1 MLNNLSRVGWK
12 QISADIDF
20 YMLISLVSLQ
30 QENSK
35 KSKKSLKFFIF
46 PEQRKDTQISKD
58 VAYDNIKSHKI
69 TGFHPLS
76 RENIFEKTTVGANW
90 LSLRAFLVL
99 QREQPLERFCRKIF
113 FRIPSCLEQP
123 LLFWQLPGKKYCL
136 RI

>member
-99 QREQPLERFCRKIF
+99 QREQPLEGATFLQKDF
-113 FRIPSCLEQP
+113 FQNS
-123 LLFWQLPGKKYCL
+123 QLPWAATSFL
-136 RI
+136 TTSW

>member
-35 KSKKSLKFFIF
+35 NSKKSLKFFIF
-46 PEQRKDTQISKD
+46 PEQRKETQISKD

-76 RENIFEKTTVGANW
+76 RENFFEKTTVGANW

-99 QREQPLERFCRKIF
+99 QREQPLEGATFLQKDF
-113 FRIPSCLEQP
+113 FQNS
-123 LLFWQLPGKKYCL
+123 QLPWAATSFL
-136 RI
+136 TTSW

>member
-99 QREQPLERFCRKIF
+99 QREQPLEGATFLQKDF
-113 FRIPSCLEQP
+113 FQNS
-123 LLFWQLPGKKYCL
+123 QLPWAATSFL
-136 RI
+136 TTTSW

>member
-12 QISADIDF
+12 QISAVIDF

-46 PEQRKDTQISKD
+46 PEQRKETQISKD

-76 RENIFEKTTVGANW
+76 REIFFEKTTVGANW

-99 QREQPLERFCRKIF
+99 QREQPLEGATFLQKDF
-113 FRIPSCLEQP
+113 FQNS
-123 LLFWQLPGKKYCL
+123 QLPWAATSFL
-136 RI
+136 TTSW

>member
-12 QISADIDF
+12 QISAVIDF

-46 PEQRKDTQISKD
+46 PEQRKETQISKD

-76 RENIFEKTTVGANW
+76 REKIFKKTTVGANW

-99 QREQPLERFCRKIF
+99 QREQPLEGATFLQKDF
-113 FRIPSCLEQP
+113 FQNS
-123 LLFWQLPGKKYCL
+123 QLPWAATSFL
-136 RI
+136 TTSW

>member
-99 QREQPLERFCRKIF
+99 QREQPLERGNFLQKDF
-113 FRIPSCLEQP
+113 FQNS
-123 LLFWQLPGKKYCL
+123 QLPWAVTSFL
-136 RI
+136 TTISL

>member
-99 QREQPLERFCRKIF
+99 QREQPLERATFLQKDF
-113 FRIPSCLEQP
+113 FQNS
-123 LLFWQLPGKKYCL
+123 QLPWAVTSFL
-136 RI
+136 TTISL

>member
-20 YMLISLVSLQ
+20 YMLTSLVSLQ

-46 PEQRKDTQISKD
+46 HEQRKDTQISKD

-99 QREQPLERFCRKIF
+99 QREQPLEGATFLQKDF
-113 FRIPSCLEQP
+113 FQNS
-123 LLFWQLPGKKYCL
+123 QLPWAATSFL
-136 RI
+136 TTSW

>member
-35 KSKKSLKFFIF
+35 NSKKSLKFFIF
-46 PEQRKDTQISKD
+46 PEQRKETQISKD

-99 QREQPLERFCRKIF
+99 QREQPLEGATFLQKDF
-113 FRIPSCLEQP
+113 FQNS
-123 LLFWQLPGKKYCL
+123 QLPWAATSFL
-136 RI
+136 TTSW

>member
-99 QREQPLERFCRKIF
+99 QREQPLEGTTFLQKDF
-113 FRIPSCLEQP
+113 FQNS
-123 LLFWQLPGKKYCL
+123 QLPWAATSFL
-136 RI
+136 TTSW

>member
-20 YMLISLVSLQ
+20 YMVISLVSLQ

-76 RENIFEKTTVGANW
+76 RENIFAQTTVGANW

-99 QREQPLERFCRKIF
+99 QREQPLEGATFLQKDF
-113 FRIPSCLEQP
+113 FQNS
-123 LLFWQLPGKKYCL
+123 QLPWAATSFL
-136 RI
+136 TTSW

>member
-20 YMLISLVSLQ
+20 YMLFSLVSLQ

-99 QREQPLERFCRKIF
+99 QREQPLEGATFLQKDF
-113 FRIPSCLEQP
+113 FQNS
-123 LLFWQLPGKKYCL
+123 QLPWAATSFL
-136 RI
+136 TTSW

>member
-69 TGFHPLS
+69 TRFHPLS

-99 QREQPLERFCRKIF
+99 QREQPLEGATFLQKDF
-113 FRIPSCLEQP
+113 FQNS
-123 LLFWQLPGKKYCL
+123 QLPWAATSFL
-136 RI
+136 TTSW

>member
-99 QREQPLERFCRKIF
+99 QREQPLEGATFLQKDF
-113 FRIPSCLEQP
+113 FQNSE
-123 LLFWQLPGKKYCL
+123 LPWAATSFL
-136 RI
+136 TTSW

>member
-69 TGFHPLS
+69 TGFRPLS

-99 QREQPLERFCRKIF
+99 QREQPLEGATFLQKDF
-113 FRIPSCLEQP
+113 FQNS
-123 LLFWQLPGKKYCL
+123 QLPWAATSFL
-136 RI
+136 TTPW